1 MDNVI
6 RRSVPAGILMVV
18 GAFMLYTTKN
28 FGEMFGMGIDNTSE
42 EMITM
47 SILTISFLSFVI
59 LFRNSL
65 PFNRYRLILFLTLSI
80 LAVGVIVL
88 DNTLGITFTGPYFLD
103 LNLSVLQPIHYGIL
117 IIINLMLTILY
128 VLADNKIVKKLG
140 RE

>member
-1 MDNVI
+1 
-6 RRSVPAGILMVV
+6 
-18 GAFMLYTTKN
+18 
-28 FGEMFGMGIDNTSE
+28 MGIGNTSE